1 MIHSASFQRGI
12 SRISRGKCIANAVPL
27 EKKLLSICHYS
38 CRLPA
43 GLRTTARA
51 FTTLPLS
58 ERRYRGIPIISKRRV
73 ESPSLF
79 SLQHRHLHQRP
90 LLLHPTNLCWNLVQT
105 HSRVAASKRHY
116 SSGPIRGQKND
127 GKDNR
132 RNFPNI
138 GPIPLAVT
146 GILIVGMSIYFGLPH
161 MKQSRSTYDDNDLEE
176 LEDHM
181 ANVWRDI
188 VAEEHGALASG
199 RNLTENVTK
208 FVQSVLSTQEIADTV
223 ADLLARVMESKRF
236 KDAAQTLI
244 MSLWSD
250 LLADPETLLG
260 IIKLLQKA
268 LEDERVQESVQKL
281 VLSLIQDKQVYEELT
296 RLLVSLGKEQRVLE
310 ATQDLLT
317 ESAHNALNDKDI
329 LSHSMEFATK
339 LVGDESIQRTTGEAL
354 RNTVTYAVKPGLS
367 SCKYVPNHSNSTL
380 AIFALCSHSLSF
392 IRHGCGA
399 HFDWH
404 YGTSQLESF

>member
-1 MIHSASFQRGI
+1 MLHSTLFQRSV
-12 SRISRGKCIANAVPL
+12 SRIGRGEYFATAAPL
-27 EKKLLSICHYS
+27 EKKLLSILQYS
-38 CRLPA
+38 SLPHA
-43 GLRTTARA
+43 GLRMKARA
-51 FTTLPLS
+51 FTTLRLS
-58 ERRYRGIPIISKRRV
+58 ERRYQGIPIIPTRRM
-73 ESPSLF
+73 ECPSL
-79 SLQHRHLHQRP
+79 SPLANIHLHQRP
-90 LLLHPTNLCWNLVQT
+90 LDLHRTNLCWNLT
-105 HSRVAASKRHY
+105 HTRSHVAPTRHY

-132 RNFPNI
+132 RSYPNV

-146 GILIVGMSIYFGLPH
+146 GILMVGTSIYFGLPH

-188 VAEEHGALASG
+188 LAEEHGTLASG
-199 RNLTENVTK
+199 GNLTETVTK

-236 KDAAQTLI
+236 QDAAQKLI

-367 SCKYVPNHSNSTL
+367 SCKYVQYCSKSTL
-380 AIFALCSHSLSF
+380 AILALCSHSLSF
-392 IRHGCGA
+392 IRNGCRA

-404 YGTSQLESF
+404 YGTCQLESF